1 LTLASETPEEKCRR
15 LEAALRESEHRYQVL
30 VEHNPDP
37 VIVHR
42 DGVIVF
48 ANPATARAWG
58 ATGADDLVGLDL
70 RLLVHPDD
78 REIAEARLLEAG
90 AGRSVPL
97 MELRLCHPADGR
109 TIVVESQA
117 EPIHYLGAPAVM
129 VVARDIT
136 ERRRAEVSRL
146 QLQSQFAQAQ
156 KMEAIGRMAGG
167 IAHDFNN
174 MLTVILAATE
184 MAQAAVGEDSPAQEE
199 LNTVRE
205 AALRSAEFARQLL
218 AFSRRSAGTPRPV
231 DLTATLQNSVRML
244 RRLLGEAVQF
254 DLAMSESPWNVY
266 LDPGRLDQILANLA
280 VNGRDATAGH
290 GNLEL
295 RVANVTLLAGAG
307 PKSLPPGQ
315 YVRLEFSDDG
325 CGMDE
330 ATRARIFEPFFT
342 TKPVGVGTG
351 LGLATVREIIDE
363 MAGAIDVAT
372 APGEGTCFTLYL
384 PRHTE
389 SGRQS
394 APVPPVQPLPA
405 RANPGARS
413 PVILVVEDDAAALGV
428 VGELLRRS
436 GYDVLTAQSPT
447 AALGLFKARNGKVDL
462 LITDVIMPTQD
473 GDQLA
478 RQLVRQTPGLPVLY
492 MSGYPPDILAD
503 RLEATPGAGFLSKPF
518 TPTMLHA
525 QVRRLLESRAP
536 RRA

>member
-1 LTLASETPEEKCRR
+1 MLPEDPEERCRR

-30 VEHNPDP
+30 VDHNPDP
-37 VIVHR
+37 VVVHR

-48 ANPATARAWG
+48 ANPAALRAWG
-58 ATGADDLVGLDL
+58 VSRPDDVVGLDL
-70 RLLVHPDD
+70 RRLVDPED
-78 REIAEARLLEAG
+78 RDLAEARLMDAA

-97 MELRLCHPADGR
+97 MELRLRHPMDGR

-117 EPIHYLGAPAVM
+117 EPVQYLGAPAVM

-136 ERRRAEVSRL
+136 ERRRAEAARL
-146 QLQSQFAQAQ
+146 QLQAQFAQAQ

-184 MAQAAVGEDSPAQEE
+184 MAESAAGSDDAVLHE
-199 LNTVRE
+199 LSIVRE

-218 AFSRRSAGTPRPV
+218 AFSRRSGGTPRPV
-231 DLTATLQNSVRML
+231 DLTAILQSTVRML
-244 RRLLGEAVQF
+244 RRLLGEAVHL
-254 DLAMSESPWNVY
+254 DLTMSAAPWTVF

-280 VNGRDATAGH
+280 VNGRDAMAGH

-295 RVANVTLLAGAG
+295 RVANVMLAPGEG
-307 PKSLPPGQ
+307 PASLPPGQ
-315 YVRLEFSDDG
+315 YVRLDFSDDG

-330 ATRARIFEPFFT
+330 ATKARIFEPFFT

-363 MAGAIDVAT
+363 MAGAIVVES
-372 APGEGTCFTLYL
+372 APGAGTCFTLYL
-384 PRHTE
+384 PRHTDT
-389 SGRQS
+389 GHLS
-394 APVPPVQPLPA
+394 APRPALQPLPA
-405 RANPGARS
+405 RALPGARQ
-413 PVILVVEDDAAALGV
+413 PVILVVEDDTAALGV
-428 VGELLRRS
+428 VGDLLRRS

-447 AALGLFKARNGKVDL
+447 AAMGLFKARNGKIDL

-478 RQLVRQTPGLPVLY
+478 RQLVRQCPGLPVLY

-503 RLEATPGAGFLSKPF
+503 RLDATPGAGFLSKPF

-525 QVRRLLESRAP
+525 QVRRLLDSRAP
-536 RRA
+536 RRG